1 MPIIRSVLLLLL
13 LDLLTKHAFRFYEQN
28 LSLELALIEGYLY
41 VDEVVFNYGNISL
54 QSDGD
59 DVGFISLMFIC
70 LFAIV
75 AFAGSAFGIA
85 TLDEEDSKLTVVP
98 SVLMIAG
105 IIGNTFERIIYGNVC
120 DWITFTRPES
130 EDLLVLNF
138 LIQRNTS
145 FSVFTVFGFPR
156 PGGTLKRLERWRG
169 SRTDHLPS
177 SNPTSLASFITR
189 LISPR

>member
-130 EDLLVLNF
+130 EYLLVLNF
-138 LIQRNTS
+138 ADIFICISLLTLPFFVS
-145 FSVFTVFGFPR
+145 GLGFG
-156 PGGTLKRLERWRG
+156 L
-169 SRTDHLPS
+169 
-177 SNPTSLASFITR
+177 FIGAVCY
-189 LISPR
+189 ISALWPLYGVMFG